1 MATAEAKSSLIPEG
15 LSSESNINVCPAES
29 KYFADRV
36 YEVYSTVY
44 MAVHRLYMLCGERAQ
59 MQPMHVVENRQ
70 HFPILSV
77 KETQT
82 SFLDHL

>member
-1 MATAEAKSSLIPEG
+1 MSQTFT
-15 LSSESNINVCPAES
+15 VCPAES

-59 MQPMHVVENRQ
+59 MQPMHICGRKPPTV
-70 HFPILSV
+70 PILSV

-82 SFLDHL
+82 SFLDHLQLWL